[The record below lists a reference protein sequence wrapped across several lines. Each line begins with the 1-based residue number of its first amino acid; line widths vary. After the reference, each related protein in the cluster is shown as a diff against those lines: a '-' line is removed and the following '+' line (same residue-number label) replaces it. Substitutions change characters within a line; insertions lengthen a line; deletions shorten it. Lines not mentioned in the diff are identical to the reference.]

1 MNMNEKT
8 KNTILEEIDNI
19 EQLAA
24 DIRNKVYN
32 GDYDLEMK
40 LNSIKVGTKS
50 IQRKTKQIKK

>member
-1 MNMNEKT
+1 MNEKT

-24 DIRNKVYN
+24 DIRNKIYN
-32 GDYDLEMK
+32 GDYDLEIK
-40 LNSIKVGTKS
+40 LNSIKEWTKS